1 MKKAKSVSD
10 DLRPEYK
17 RSDFGKLVR
26 GKYYQRVMASSNV
39 VVLDSDVA
47 TVFPNSASVNRA
59 LHSLVQVARKA
70 SGLTRRSTGRAKA
83 ARR

>member
-1 MKKAKSVSD
+1 MKKAKSASD
-10 DLRPEYK
+10 ELRPEYK

-26 GKYYQRVMASSNV
+26 GKYYQRVMASSNI
-39 VVLDSDVA
+39 VVLDSEIA
-47 TVFPNSASVNRA
+47 AVFPNSASVNRA
-59 LHSLVQVARKA
+59 LHSLVQVAQKA